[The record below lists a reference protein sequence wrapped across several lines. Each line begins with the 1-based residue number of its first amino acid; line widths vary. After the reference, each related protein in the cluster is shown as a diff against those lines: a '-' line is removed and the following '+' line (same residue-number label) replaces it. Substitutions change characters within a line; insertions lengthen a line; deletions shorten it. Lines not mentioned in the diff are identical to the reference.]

1 MTHQSHAETPNSPA
15 PESWTIDSMSA
26 GFDHAFD
33 RARIERHIA
42 EGRRM
47 QAEAMAAALRALFAR
62 LWPAKRPAAKA
73 GAVAQSAP
81 GQAVQA

>member
-1 MTHQSHAETPNSPA
+1 MTHQSHAENPSSQA
-15 PESWTIDSMSA
+15 PDDWTIDRMR
-26 GFDHAFD
+26 GRFDDAFHP
-33 RARIERHIA
+33 ARIERHIA

-47 QAEAMAAALRALFAR
+47 QAEAMAAALKALFAR

>member
-1 MTHQSHAETPNSPA
+1 MTHQSQAENTSSPA
-15 PESWTIDSMSA
+15 PEDWKIDRMSA
-26 GFDHAFD
+26 GLDHAFD

-47 QAEAMAAALRALFAR
+47 QAEAIAAALKALFAR
-62 LWPAKRPAAKA
+62 LWPAKRPTAKA
-73 GAVAQSAP
+73 GAVTQSAP

>member
-15 PESWTIDSMSA
+15 PEGWSIDSMSV

-47 QAEAMAAALRALFAR
+47 QAEAMAAALKALFAR
-62 LWPAKRPAAKA
+62 LWPAKRTAAKA
-73 GAVAQSAP
+73 GAVTQSAP